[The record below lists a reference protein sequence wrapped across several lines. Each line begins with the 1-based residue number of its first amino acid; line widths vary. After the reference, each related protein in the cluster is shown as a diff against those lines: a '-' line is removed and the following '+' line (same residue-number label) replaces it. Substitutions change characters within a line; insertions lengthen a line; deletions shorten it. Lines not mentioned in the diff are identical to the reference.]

1 MRFFSRP
8 SRRSGAISAGLGVLM
23 SMLPLTASARAD
35 SPYSWSDND
44 FALYPP
50 YCNAKLNDRAKD
62 QELFWKQRLGPE
74 NFLHIHHFCFGLK
87 ALTMAYASFNDVPTR
102 NSLANGVITNF
113 NYILKHTQR
122 DFFMR
127 GDAMLNLGRG
137 YLLLKEYSDARD
149 MFEAALKFNP
159 DMVDAWVALS
169 DLYFQTGKKE
179 DALRTLEEAVERVGE
194 HKKISLRIEELK
206 KAGVKTVR

>member
-23 SMLPLTASARAD
+23 SMLPLAVSARAN
-35 SPYSWSDND
+35 SPFAWSDND

-50 YCNAKLNDRAKD
+50 YCSAKLNDRAKD
-62 QELFWKQRLGPE
+62 LEQIWKKRLGPE

-102 NSLANGVITNF
+102 RSLANDAINNF
-113 NYILKHTQR
+113 NYILAHTQR

-127 GDAMLNLGRG
+127 GDAMVNLGRG
-137 YLLLKEYSDARD
+137 YMLQQEYGDARD

-179 DALRTLEEAVERVGE
+179 DALRTLEEAIERVGE

-206 KAGVKTVR
+206 KAGVKTNR